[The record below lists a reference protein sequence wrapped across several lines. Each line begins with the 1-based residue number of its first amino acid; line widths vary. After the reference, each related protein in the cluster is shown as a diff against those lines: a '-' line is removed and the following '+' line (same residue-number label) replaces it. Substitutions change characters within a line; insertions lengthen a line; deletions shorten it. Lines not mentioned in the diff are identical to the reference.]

1 MGVCF
6 LNDDQTRKN
15 KENDNKEI
23 SILEETKNDNQIL
36 NEQNQKNDFIKNR
49 LSERTIFAD
58 IYKEY
63 VITDNILGKGATGI
77 VREGRD
83 KEGKKVAIKSVWKS
97 DIEKNECFKKEIDI
111 SLDVQHDSIVKCIDV
126 YEDNTS
132 LHFVLEEINGGDLF
146 DHIIHSEGRK
156 LKEPEAM
163 NILNQIL
170 EGLHY
175 LHDEKGI
182 VHRDIKPENFLLYN
196 DGIKV
201 RIKLIDFGFAT
212 YCKNEE
218 TMNDLLGTPQY
229 AAPEIFEQKPY
240 TSKVDMWSLGVVL
253 YNMVKGTQPFN
264 SREIENIK
272 DMVLHKKV
280 NYDGFKNNK
289 LKNLCEG
296 LLERD
301 PNNRFS
307 SFQALKELKE
317 IIGTNKDEETI
328 SQKFKPEMDKMI
340 LILYNVKSFKRELLN
355 IYLEECSLE
364 TITIMFKEILSMNK
378 TENSKYFDEI
388 SMNRFEIYMEAGKLI
403 EFTQNF
409 KHSPENLKKRL
420 KNLCEQKVVKTME
433 KQIIK
438 INEFFTSIIES
449 IKILRKRRFEFEF
462 KKLDKNNVGW
472 ITVQQMYNYFI
483 DPMKR
488 HNIKTKINPDD
499 KIDFEKLYKIFLE
512 YERIKNN

>member
-1 MGVCF
+1 MKIRRKESTLKKAF
-6 LNDDQTRKN
+6 NDSNYQNFMDYTNNQLLLD
-15 KENDNKEI
+15 EDD
-23 SILEETKNDNQIL
+23 EETKNDNQIL
-36 NEQNQKNDFIKNR
+36 NEKNQKNDFIKNR

-146 DHIIHSEGRK
+146 DHIIHSDGRK

-163 NILNQIL
+163 NILCQIL

-253 YNMVKGTQPFN
+253 YNMVKGTQPFSN
-264 SREIENIK
+264 RDIEKIK
-272 DMVLHKKV
+272 EQVLHKEI
-280 NYDGFKNNK
+280 NYNGFNNND
-289 LKNLCEG
+289 LKNLCMG

-301 PNNRFS
+301 PEKRYS
-307 SFQALKELKE
+307 AFQAFNELK
-317 IIGTNKDEETI
+317 IIQNRATTEGMGECVYPDGRIYKGLWKEGKQDGEGMFYIPDKKVWKKGIWDKGKRVQWI
-328 SQKFKPEMDKMI
+328 SGINNNEDI
-340 LILYNVKSFKRELLN
+340 
-355 IYLEECSLE
+355 
-364 TITIMFKEILSMNK
+364 
-378 TENSKYFDEI
+378 
-388 SMNRFEIYMEAGKLI
+388 KLV
-403 EFTQNF
+403 ND
-409 KHSPENLKKRL
+409 N
-420 KNLCEQKVVKTME
+420 
-433 KQIIK
+433 
-438 INEFFTSIIES
+438 
-449 IKILRKRRFEFEF
+449 
-462 KKLDKNNVGW
+462 
-472 ITVQQMYNYFI
+472 
-483 DPMKR
+483 
-488 HNIKTKINPDD
+488 
-499 KIDFEKLYKIFLE
+499 
-512 YERIKNN
+512 

>member
-163 NILNQIL
+163 NILLQIL

-201 RIKLIDFGFAT
+201 KIKLIDFGFAT

-280 NYDGFKNNK
+280 NYDGFKNDK

-317 IIGTNKDEETI
+317 IIGMNKDEETI

-340 LILYNVKSFKRELLN
+340 LILY
-355 IYLEECSLE
+355 
-364 TITIMFKEILSMNK
+364 
-378 TENSKYFDEI
+378 
-388 SMNRFEIYMEAGKLI
+388 
-403 EFTQNF
+403 
-409 KHSPENLKKRL
+409 
-420 KNLCEQKVVKTME
+420 
-433 KQIIK
+433 K
-438 INEFFTSIIES
+438 I
-449 IKILRKRRFEFEF
+449 
-462 KKLDKNNVGW
+462 
-472 ITVQQMYNYFI
+472 
-483 DPMKR
+483 
-488 HNIKTKINPDD
+488 
-499 KIDFEKLYKIFLE
+499 
-512 YERIKNN
+512 

>member
-36 NEQNQKNDFIKNR
+36 NEQNKKNDFIKNR

-163 NILNQIL
+163 NVLLQIL

-182 VHRDIKPENFLLYN
+182 VHRDI
-196 DGIKV
+196 
-201 RIKLIDFGFAT
+201 
-212 YCKNEE
+212 
-218 TMNDLLGTPQY
+218 
-229 AAPEIFEQKPY
+229 
-240 TSKVDMWSLGVVL
+240 
-253 YNMVKGTQPFN
+253 
-264 SREIENIK
+264 
-272 DMVLHKKV
+272 
-280 NYDGFKNNK
+280 
-289 LKNLCEG
+289 
-296 LLERD
+296 
-301 PNNRFS
+301 
-307 SFQALKELKE
+307 
-317 IIGTNKDEETI
+317 
-328 SQKFKPEMDKMI
+328 
-340 LILYNVKSFKRELLN
+340 
-355 IYLEECSLE
+355 
-364 TITIMFKEILSMNK
+364 
-378 TENSKYFDEI
+378 
-388 SMNRFEIYMEAGKLI
+388 
-403 EFTQNF
+403 
-409 KHSPENLKKRL
+409 
-420 KNLCEQKVVKTME
+420 
-433 KQIIK
+433 
-438 INEFFTSIIES
+438 
-449 IKILRKRRFEFEF
+449 
-462 KKLDKNNVGW
+462 
-472 ITVQQMYNYFI
+472 
-483 DPMKR
+483 
-488 HNIKTKINPDD
+488 
-499 KIDFEKLYKIFLE
+499 
-512 YERIKNN
+512 

>member
-1 MGVCF
+1 
-6 LNDDQTRKN
+6 
-15 KENDNKEI
+15 
-23 SILEETKNDNQIL
+23 
-36 NEQNQKNDFIKNR
+36 
-49 LSERTIFAD
+49 
-58 IYKEY
+58 
-63 VITDNILGKGATGI
+63 
-77 VREGRD
+77 
-83 KEGKKVAIKSVWKS
+83 
-97 DIEKNECFKKEIDI
+97 
-111 SLDVQHDSIVKCIDV
+111 
-126 YEDNTS
+126 
-132 LHFVLEEINGGDLF
+132 
-146 DHIIHSEGRK
+146 
-156 LKEPEAM
+156 
-163 NILNQIL
+163 
-170 EGLHY
+170 
-175 LHDEKGI
+175 
-182 VHRDIKPENFLLYN
+182 
-196 DGIKV
+196 
-201 RIKLIDFGFAT
+201 
-212 YCKNEE
+212 
-218 TMNDLLGTPQY
+218 MNDLLGTPQY

-240 TSKVDMWSLGVVL
+240 TNKVDMWSLGVVL

-280 NYDGFKNNK
+280 NYDGFKNDK

-317 IIGTNKDEETI
+317 IIGMKKDEETI

-438 INEFFTSIIES
+438 I
-449 IKILRKRRFEFEF
+449 K
-462 KKLDKNNVGW
+462 
-472 ITVQQMYNYFI
+472 Y
-483 DPMKR
+483 
-488 HNIKTKINPDD
+488 
-499 KIDFEKLYKIFLE
+499 
-512 YERIKNN
+512 